1 MSFFGNEHLPLM
13 LATLVLLIALYCT
26 FAKIKEVEAC
36 VQRQVGPPPSNVESS
51 PTQQGPQSPMQQP
64 DATPPPQQMPEQGTP
79 ESLQHPA
86 TV

>member
-36 VQRQVGPPPSNVESS
+36 VQRQVGPLPDKVEGPP
-51 PTQQGPQSPMQQP
+51 PQGPQSPVQQP